1 MRALL
6 RFSIREVV
14 SRPGRA
20 TLTLLS
26 IVIGVAAVVAVTIS
40 TQTTR
45 RAYRQM
51 FASVSGKAALEVE
64 AEAGGGLDEKLLDVV
79 AQTPGVAAAVPL
91 IQRPTVLIFRG
102 QRVTVIALGI
112 DLQKDSA
119 VRDYTIAK
127 GRPLSEQPGALLEA
141 HFAEQLGIEPGDEI
155 RLLTARSSVVGLV
168 KPRGT
173 ASSFSLAG
181 MVLLPLSQAQAIF
194 GARGRIDLIQVVV
207 DEKADPKQVMARV
220 AELLPPGAVVRPPL
234 TRTAQLE
241 ETLLSTEEGLR
252 LATAFSLL
260 LAAFII
266 LNTFLMNVGE
276 RRQKLAILRAV
287 GATRGQVCNMILAES
302 LVMGLVGVVLGIAVG
317 LLGAL
322 LLSESLNSLLQV
334 TLPPIEITPLVIFL
348 AVVFGLGI
356 ALVGAAVPARRAAQV
371 PPLEGMGAIPREDTE
386 RASHKIALFGAA
398 LCAVSSAAL
407 AGCIL
412 GWLPMYLAVGTGV
425 ALLLGTVMLLEPVL
439 GAVSGGLMWLLG
451 PLLRTEGRLAHRQVL
466 RRRSRS
472 TLTVGVLFVASS
484 TGVGLASAIL
494 DSIQDVRRWYE
505 QVIVGDFIIRA
516 MMPDMATGLS
526 AALPDELGQQL
537 RSLPGLRS
545 VDSARFMTITAADRQ
560 CTLIVRDFSFHQPV
574 YFDLRANG
582 DPKQVIQR
590 LFAGEAVIGSVLAQ
604 RTGLGVGDLLPVKTT
619 GGPHTVRIA
628 GITNDYLV
636 GGLGI
641 YMERQAARKLFNI
654 EGADGYLIFVEPD
667 AMPAIQQQLQQ
678 LCEKYGA
685 LLHSGADIRR
695 MIDGMIRGVHGCLWG
710 ILVLG
715 FVVAAFGVV
724 NTLTMNVLEQTREL
738 GLLRIVAMTRSQVR
752 KTIFS
757 QAVIIGFIGLG
768 PGTLVGVS
776 VAYLINLA
784 MTPALGHPVEFTF
797 RPALLAASFAAGFVM
812 VVAAAWFP
820 AERAARLDLT
830 KALQYE

>member
-6 RFSIREVV
+6 RFSFREVV

-26 IVIGVAAVVAVTIS
+26 IVIGVAAVVAVTIA

-51 FASVSGKAALEVE
+51 FASVSGRAALEVE
-64 AEAGGGLDEKLLDVV
+64 AEAGGGLDESLVDIV
-79 AQTPGVAAAVPL
+79 AQIPGVAAAVPL
-91 IQRPTVLIFRG
+91 IQRPTVLICRG
-102 QRVTVIALGI
+102 QRVTVAALGI
-112 DLQKDSA
+112 DPQKDGA
-119 VRDYTIAK
+119 VRDYAIVK
-127 GRPLSEQPGALLEA
+127 GRSLEEQAGALLEE
-141 HFAEQLGIEPGDEI
+141 HFAEQLGIELGDEI
-155 RLLTARSSVVGLV
+155 RLLTARTTVVGLV
-168 KPRGT
+168 KPRG
-173 ASSFSLAG
+173 AANSFTLAG
-181 MVLLPLSQAQAIF
+181 MVLLPLQQAQAIF
-194 GARGRIDLIQVVV
+194 GSRGRVDLIQVVLH
-207 DEKADPKQVMARV
+207 EKADAKQVMAAIAAR
-220 AELLPPGAVVRPPL
+220 LPAGANVRAPL

-276 RRQKLAILRAV
+276 RRQKLAILRAI
-287 GATRGQVCNMILAES
+287 GATRRQVCNMILGES
-302 LVMGLVGVVLGIAVG
+302 LVMGAVGVVLGIAVG
-317 LLGAL
+317 LLSAML
-322 LLSESLNSLLQV
+322 LTDALNSLLQV
-334 TLPPIEITPLVIFL
+334 TLPPIEMTPLVILLAVAFGLGL
-348 AVVFGLGI
+348 AVV
-356 ALVGAAVPARRAAQV
+356 GASVPARRAAQV
-371 PPLEGMGAIPREDTE
+371 PPLEGMGAITREDAE
-386 RASHKIALFGAA
+386 RSSHKIAILGAGICMVSGAA
-398 LCAVSSAAL
+398 LT
-407 AGCIL
+407 GCIL

-439 GAVSGGLMWLLG
+439 GAVSGWLMWVLG
-451 PLLRTEGRLAHRQVL
+451 PLLRAEGRLAHRQVL
-466 RRRSRS
+466 RRRTRS

-505 QVIVGDFIIRA
+505 QMIVGDFIIRA

-537 RSLPGLRS
+537 RTLPGLQS
-545 VDSARFMTITAADRQ
+545 VDSARFMTVTAADRQ
-560 CTLIVRDFSFHQPV
+560 CTLIVRDFSFHRPV
-574 YFDLRANG
+574 YFDLRAGG
-582 DPKQVIQR
+582 DPKTVLQR
-590 LFAGEAVIGSVLAQ
+590 LFAGEAVIGTVLAQ
-604 RTGLGVGDLLPVKTT
+604 RTGLTVGDELPLKTT
-619 GGPHTVRIA
+619 QGLVKVRIA

-641 YMERQAARKLFNI
+641 YMQRQAARKLFHI
-654 EGADGYLIFVEPD
+654 EGADGYLVFVEPD
-667 AMPAIQQQLQQ
+667 AVPGIQQQLQQ

-685 LLHSGADIRR
+685 LLHSGMDIRR
-695 MIDGMIRGVHGCLWG
+695 MIDGMIRGVDGCLWG

-738 GLLRIVAMTRSQVR
+738 GLLRIVAMTRRQVR
-752 KTIFS
+752 KTILS
-757 QAVIIGFIGLG
+757 QAVIIGVIGLG
-768 PGTLVGVS
+768 PGTLIGVW

-784 MTPALGHPVEFTF
+784 MRPALGHPVEFTL
-797 RPALLAASFAAGFVM
+797 RPALLAVIFAAGFVM

-820 AERAARLDLT
+820 AQRAARLDLT
-830 KALQYE
+830 RALQYE